1 MREPKKRAALGIF
14 LLSLLLLAAPAG
26 GASSDRADCGKT
38 LASPRKT
45 PETQFLK
52 AHCLARE
59 GRHAEV
65 LEALAETKGKL
76 AFMQDY
82 MLYYEA
88 QAALGL
94 GRKER
99 AEALFLRILKH
110 HPDSAVARGA
120 RERLAGIHLEN
131 RRHADAEKAYSRLA
145 RSTGSRWKKAVYL
158 KKLGEI
164 KEKQGDFPAASGIFE
179 RIWAEHPEVSFSGYV
194 FELHKKNGKVFTP
207 SPRQFEK
214 RGDVMFGTGSWE
226 GALEAFSG
234 APRTSAVKIKTGI
247 CLYRLSRFPEA
258 LEIFS
263 GTDSP
268 KAFYWRGVTLM
279 SMEREEEAISVFER
293 LHRLNPRSAWTARSL
308 LKAAR
313 LRHLRKEPEEAR
325 RLYRLVIEKHPGRRE
340 ARESAWNLG
349 WIHYG
354 EKEYAKAVRAFSG
367 RAWAGGR
374 DRERFL
380 YWYARAAERAGD
392 KPGALFAFGEL
403 AESPKIT
410 YYSFLAK
417 LRLGE
422 TPLPSPPPAARP
434 GNPFGKNPAVE
445 KLLFFAEAGIYDLA
459 LGEAGALRS
468 RAKTAAQRLYLASL
482 YTRARDYKTSISL
495 ADGAGSPGALRLS
508 FPRGFE
514 ERVRFFSRKYALDE
528 FLVYSLIRE
537 ESHFDREA
545 VSVSD
550 ARGLMQLLPSTA
562 LETAPKAGLR
572 NFETS
577 QLFSPDV
584 NLELGC
590 YYLSW
595 LLGLFEGNFAVSLAG
610 YNGGPTI
617 ARTWYEKNG
626 ALDTDEFIEEI
637 PFEQSRN
644 YVKKIIRS
652 YAAYEAAYGRE
663 KDQFSRQSFEKFLR
677 IMSP

>member
-1 MREPKKRAALGIF
+1 MTEPKRAPLGVF
-14 LLSLLLLAAPAG
+14 LLSLLLLAVPAG
-26 GASSDRADCGKT
+26 DARAEGADCGKALEAAEKT
-38 LASPRKT
+38 LEAR
-45 PETQFLK
+45 FLRI
-52 AHCLARE
+52 HCLARE
-59 GRHAEV
+59 GRHAEA
-65 LEALAETKGKL
+65 LEALAGIRDRL
-76 AFMQDY
+76 AFMEDY
-82 MLYYEA
+82 VLHYEA
-88 QAALGL
+88 EAALGL
-94 GRKER
+94 GQKDR
-99 AEALFLRILKH
+99 AEALFLRMLKR

-120 RERLAGIHLEN
+120 RERLAGIRLEN
-131 RRHADAEKAYSRLA
+131 GRLADAEKAYSRLA

-164 KEKQGDFPAASGIFE
+164 KEKQGDFPAAAGIFG
-179 RIWAEHPEVSFSGYV
+179 RIWAEHPEVSFSGYA
-194 FELHKKNGKVFTP
+194 FELHEKNGKVFTP

-214 RGDVMFGTGSWE
+214 RGNVMFGAGSWK
-226 GALEAFSG
+226 GALEAFSR

-247 CLYRLSRFPEA
+247 CLYRLSRFAEA
-258 LEIFS
+258 LEVFS

-279 SMEREEEAISVFER
+279 SMKREEEAISVFER
-293 LHRLNPRSAWTARSL
+293 LHRLNPESSWTARSL

-313 LRHLRKEPEEAR
+313 LRHLREEPEEAR
-325 RLYRLVIEKHPGRRE
+325 RLYRLVAEKHPGRQE

-349 WIHYG
+349 WIHYR
-354 EKEYAKAVRAFSG
+354 EKEYAKAAQAFSG
-367 RAWAGGR
+367 RAWAGGE

-392 KPGALFAFGEL
+392 KPGALFALEEL

-422 TPLPSPPPAARP
+422 KPLPAPPPAARP
-434 GNPFGKNPAVE
+434 GNPFGKNPAPE
-445 KLLFFAEAGIYDLA
+445 KFLFLAKAGMYDLA
-459 LGEAGALRS
+459 LGEVEALRP

-482 YTRARDYKTSISL
+482 YLQARDYKTSINL
-495 ADGAGSPGALRLS
+495 AGGMRSPGALRLS
-508 FPRGFE
+508 FPKGFE
-514 ERVRFFSRKYALDE
+514 EQVRFFSRKYALDE

-562 LETAPKAGLR
+562 VETASKAGLR

-577 QLFSPDV
+577 RLFSPDI

-590 YYLSW
+590 YYLNW

-626 ALDTDEFIEEI
+626 TLDTDEFIEEI

-652 YAAYEAAYGRE
+652 YAAYEAVYGRE
-663 KDQFSRQSFEKFLR
+663 KDQFSRQSFEKFLK

>member
-1 MREPKKRAALGIF
+1 
-14 LLSLLLLAAPAG
+14 
-26 GASSDRADCGKT
+26 
-38 LASPRKT
+38 
-45 PETQFLK
+45 
-52 AHCLARE
+52 
-59 GRHAEV
+59 
-65 LEALAETKGKL
+65 
-76 AFMQDY
+76 
-82 MLYYEA
+82 
-88 QAALGL
+88 
-94 GRKER
+94 
-99 AEALFLRILKH
+99 
-110 HPDSAVARGA
+110 
-120 RERLAGIHLEN
+120 
-131 RRHADAEKAYSRLA
+131 
-145 RSTGSRWKKAVYL
+145 
-158 KKLGEI
+158 
-164 KEKQGDFPAASGIFE
+164 
-179 RIWAEHPEVSFSGYV
+179 
-194 FELHKKNGKVFTP
+194 
-207 SPRQFEK
+207 
-214 RGDVMFGTGSWE
+214 MFGTGSWK

-234 APRTSAVKIKTGI
+234 APRTKTVKIKTGI

-258 LEIFS
+258 LDVFS
-263 GTDSP
+263 GVDSP
-268 KAFYWRGVTLM
+268 KAFYWRGLTLM

-293 LHRLNPRSAWTARSL
+293 LHRLNPESSWTAKSL

-313 LRHLRKEPEEAR
+313 LRHLRGETEEAR
-325 RLYRLVIEKHPGRRE
+325 RLYRLVAEKHPGRQE

-349 WIHYG
+349 WIHYR
-354 EKEYAKAVRAFSG
+354 EKEYAKAARAFSG
-367 RAWAGGR
+367 RAWAGGK

-422 TPLPSPPPAARP
+422 KPLPSPPPAARS
-434 GNPFGKNPAVE
+434 GNPFGKNPAPE
-445 KLLFFAEAGIYDLA
+445 KFLFLAKAGIYDLA
-459 LGEAGALRS
+459 LGEAEALRP

-482 YTRARDYKTSISL
+482 YLQARDYKTSISL
-495 ADGAGSPGALRLS
+495 ADGMSSPEALRLS

-514 ERVRFFSRKYALDE
+514 QRVRFFSRKYALDE

-562 LETAPKAGLR
+562 LETASKAGLR

-577 QLFSPDV
+577 RLFSPDV

-626 ALDTDEFIEEI
+626 TLDTDEFIEEI

-652 YAAYEAAYGRE
+652 YAAYEAVYGRE
-663 KDQFSRQSFEKFLR
+663 KDQFSRQSFEKFLK
-677 IMSP
+677 ILSP